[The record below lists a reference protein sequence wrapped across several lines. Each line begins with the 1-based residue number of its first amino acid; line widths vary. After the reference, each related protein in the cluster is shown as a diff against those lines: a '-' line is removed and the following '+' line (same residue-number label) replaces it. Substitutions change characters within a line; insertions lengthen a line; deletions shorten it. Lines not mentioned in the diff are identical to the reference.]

1 MKIEKL
7 GFGQKVE
14 NKGTT
19 AAGKLTAEEF
29 NRIPAKI
36 DEIIDAVEP
45 MGQSVEQNTQDI
57 TGLKE
62 AVELALKK
70 GELEGVQIDD
80 LDDLM
85 AYLRLNFKQAA
96 EAGETRFRIVNEL
109 PSTSI
114 TMQTG
119 GRCEVAFSFVSQQY
133 DGVAW
138 VTIPEWGSYSVQVKK
153 ASDTVFT
160 TAVSGSAQQGSVV
173 RLDLSEFFQTGD
185 WSVKVEVTGSDTGQK
200 ATLMYAVTVTSLSLM
215 ADNFEWWTAKTGD
228 FTVPFMI
235 TGQINKVLHITVT
248 GADGYERNY
257 DENIGNATY
266 TQTPK
271 VVTITKPEASGVYHI
286 KAYLS
291 NTTGSVQTRALEYD
305 VMCVSEGEQTKLM
318 VVNNVAATATN
329 YAENTLLEYAIYDCG
344 GAYSSLQIKASYAGR
359 AFSDTGLMNRIAAG
373 ARNTYTLP
381 LELDNIAGDYFDI
394 TVEMGDGDGALTQD
408 RTFSV
413 DNRMSYSSV
422 AGAVF
427 AMDVKNRS
435 NAQANRN
442 MIVNSVTGDE
452 IAAAWHGVN
461 WGNDGWQADG
471 QGYRT
476 LRMMSGRSVEIDYSP
491 FAVEC
496 SQTGK
501 TIELDFC
508 VSNVTDFSKPVITID
523 DGTEDD
529 GFTGLRIYPD
539 NILVHS
545 SIKKDDSHQS
555 LHIFEGERT
564 RLTLTIVPNL
574 YGVSGFNLCILY
586 INGRKNREFEYSASD
601 YWRHNGKIHI
611 GAETAD
617 TDVYALRVYDFGLSA
632 PEVQRNNINLMPTTE
647 MKAKETADNDILDDA
662 GNISFEK
669 TVAKYNCLVYDQP
682 FVSMADKT
690 ERDGTLEWF
699 DHDHPENNVR
709 ITNVHLKGQG
719 TTSMK
724 YWTWNLGFTLKKTK
738 VNGVVQTSVVTWV
751 NQEGQPTANNKWAMN
766 SEQAAGNK
774 FVAKKNYASSMQ
786 SHKIGAVNAYTDLV
800 REVGTANAAMQTDEK
815 VRVSVFEMPCFGF
828 EKSKD
833 DEGNDVYT
841 FRGLYTFGSAKGD
854 KATFG
859 MDADKNE
866 NLLALEGADNSPLLA
881 LFRVPWKSG
890 SQYIAHNADEEA
902 WQYNGANSFD
912 DGEGSPDRIEKF
924 IPAYNFVYEC
934 SPRLRPVAKTLAEL
948 NAEKDK
954 YANIDYE
961 VWCSISGAE
970 YGNVYY
976 FERGAGGFL
985 ASDTG
990 SGQINLVEQL
1000 VGKGYQVSGKDS
1012 LGNDIKVPLTQSLL
1026 TGKTADELN
1035 VLFIEARTDK
1045 FRQEVSQYWNVDDT
1059 LLFMCNVEHDAGT
1072 DERAKNTYPYALG
1085 LDGDGKWR
1093 WYEDDTDTRRD
1104 TTNRGLPEKTYSVE
1118 VHDYETNDYTP
1129 VWNDRILNYS
1139 DTVVAGTTP
1148 VWNGETN
1155 NLFNLFELAFPDEKA
1170 AMMRRMLDAMVSLSD
1185 SKKPTTLEKL
1195 YDFQHKYFFSQAQE
1209 YFPAVAYNEDAR
1221 ISYEE
1226 GTIAYNEGRYSNDT
1240 HPITQSLGDH
1250 YLAERRWITR
1260 RLVYM
1265 MSKYGYG
1272 LFAENG
1278 GDTIVF
1284 RASGN
1289 IIRYELTPAI
1299 DMYPTMG
1306 NGTTPVKGARTKA
1319 GEVCIIDID
1328 LGGSADQQNTVYGV
1342 SWLLDIGDWHDKPV
1356 QGTMTV
1362 NGKMLNRLKLGDES
1376 DDITIAVSQLNV
1388 GDCVNVRVIDLR
1400 RIATLRGELNLAVC
1414 SHLRE
1419 LYASGTQ
1426 LTNILL
1432 PAGGGLE
1439 KIEYP
1444 ATEQYIVLKNFV
1456 LLENSAVNYVDCAG
1470 NVTTFQV
1477 QECPAMNPFAM
1488 LVDIMK
1494 AQEAAGSEAL
1504 RYVRCVDFD
1513 ETFDSGGTLDY
1524 VAKLA
1529 DTERYS
1535 GLNADGVATADTR
1548 VPVLEGRITVNGYAY
1563 EDSVRALETVFDPTK
1578 LEIIVKGYWVRFAD
1592 PEVLRVLLEKY
1603 DTDKDGGLTQMEVGA
1618 ITNVKGLFSNNKVV
1632 ETFDELSQLKNVK
1645 EIDGTFTSSSIKSVD
1660 LSNIEAIKNSAFT
1673 DCEALEMAV
1682 SCPNLITMPGQ
1693 VFARSGITEVLDLG
1707 NVTELTESRGTG
1719 WETGVFQDCKNLKR
1733 VVLPETLS
1741 KIGMKS
1747 FSGCTRLAQINFPS
1761 NITVIGD
1768 RAFNSCTALQI
1779 AVVLE
1784 NCTEMGIN
1792 VFTGSGVTE
1801 IYAPRLKKTQGNYNN
1816 YHYNSGTFAGY
1827 KESVVVYKKIY
1838 LRDITEIA
1846 DGSFIYSRG
1855 FETLII
1861 DNPTPPNLLGTNIF
1875 MYSLQL
1881 PYIYVPD
1888 SSVEAYKTATNWSNF
1903 ADRIKPLSEYVEETE

>member
-1 MKIEKL
+1 MAINKVQKL
-7 GFGQKVE
+7 DFSQKTE
-14 NKGTT
+14 NQGTT
-19 AAGKLTAEEF
+19 AAGRLSAGEF

-36 DEIIDAVEP
+36 DEMIDSLNEVPDELKSIRDSIAGGAGGEHLQIGTDKGTAFEGNRGLKLEQDIAGNAKDITELKDAV
-45 MGQSVEQNTQDI
+45 
-57 TGLKE
+57 
-62 AVELALKK
+62 ALALKK

-96 EAGETRFRIVNEL
+96 EAGETRFRIANEL

-133 DGVAW
+133 DGVSW
-138 VTIPEWGSYSVQVKK
+138 VTIPEWGSYSVQIKK

-173 RLDLSEFFQTGD
+173 RLDLSQFFQTGD

-200 ATLMYAVTVTSLSLM
+200 ATLMYAVTVTSLSLT

-248 GADGYERNY
+248 GADGYERSY

-271 VVTITKPEASGVYHI
+271 VVTIPKPEASGVYHI

-291 NTTGSVQTRALEYD
+291 NAIGSVQTRALEYD
-305 VMCVSEGEQTKLM
+305 VMCVSEGEQTKL
-318 VVNNVAATATN
+318 VVINNVAAAATN
-329 YAENTLLEYAIYDCG
+329 YAENTLLEYAVYDCG
-344 GAYSSLQIKASYAGR
+344 GAYSTLQIKASYAGR
-359 AFSDTGLMNRIAAG
+359 TFADTGMMDRIAAG

-394 TVEMGDGDGALTQD
+394 AVSMGDGDGALTQD

-435 NAQANRN
+435 NAQANRDK
-442 MIVNSVTGDE
+442 IVNSVTGE
-452 IAAAWHGVN
+452 EVAAEWHGVN

-508 VSNVTDFSKPVITID
+508 VSNVTDFSKPVLAID
-523 DGTEDD
+523 DGVEGD

-539 NILVHS
+539 NILMHS

-586 INGRKNREFEYSASD
+586 VNGRKNREFEYSSSD

-617 TDVYALRVYDFGLSA
+617 TDIYALRIYDFGLSA
-632 PEVQRNNINLMPTTE
+632 PEVQRNNINLMPTTDQ
-647 MKAKETADNDILDDA
+647 KAKETADNDILDDA

-690 ERDGTLEWF
+690 ERDGTLEWY
-699 DHDHPENNVR
+699 DHDHPENNVT

-724 YWTWNLGFTLKKTK
+724 YWTWNLGLTLKKTK
-738 VNGVVQTSVVTWV
+738 INGVTQDSVITWP
-751 NQEGQPTANNKWAMN
+751 NQEGQPTAKNKWAMN
-766 SEQAAGNK
+766 SQQPAGNK
-774 FVAKKNYASSMQ
+774 FVAKKNFASSMQ
-786 SHKIGAVNAYTDLV
+786 SHKIGAVNSYTDLV
-800 REVGTANAAMQTDEK
+800 REVGTMNAAMQADEK

-828 EKSKD
+828 EKGKD

-854 KATFG
+854 KATFA
-859 MDADKNE
+859 MDADKNP
-866 NLLALEGADNSPLLA
+866 NLLVLEGADNSPLLA
-881 LFRVPWKSG
+881 LFRVPWKPDSA
-890 SQYIAHNADEEA
+890 YIAHNADEEA

-1221 ISYEE
+1221 ISYEG

-1289 IIRYELTPAI
+1289 IIHYELTPAI
-1299 DMYPTMG
+1299 DLYPTMG
-1306 NGTTPVKGARTKA
+1306 NGTTPVRGRRTKA
-1319 GEVCIIDID
+1319 GEVCPIDID
-1328 LGGSADQQNTVYGV
+1328 LGGSANQQNTVYGV

-1362 NGKMLNRLKLGDES
+1362 NGRMLNRLKLGDES
-1376 DDITIAVSQLNV
+1376 ADITIAVSQLNI

-1414 SHLRE
+1414 SHLKE

-1432 PAGGGLE
+1432 PVGGGME
-1439 KIEYP
+1439 KIVYP

-1456 LLENSAVNYVDCAG
+1456 LLENSGVNYMDCAG

-1494 AQEAAGSEAL
+1494 AQEAAGIEAL
-1504 RYVRCVDFD
+1504 RYVRCVGFD

-1535 GLNADGVATADTR
+1535 GLNADGVATADTK
-1548 VPVLEGRITVNGYAY
+1548 VPVLEGTITVNGYAY
-1563 EDSVRALETVFDPTK
+1563 EDSVQALEAVFDPTK
-1578 LEIIVKGYWVRFAD
+1578 LEIIVKGGWYIRFKD
-1592 PEVLRVLLEKY
+1592 TEFLRVCALAF
-1603 DTDKDGGLTQMEVGA
+1603 G
-1618 ITNVKGLFSNNKVV
+1618 
-1632 ETFDELSQLKNVK
+1632 
-1645 EIDGTFTSSSIKSVD
+1645 DGTGTTRSMLEVNYTNNNTVNTKIKDYIAVNE
-1660 LSNIEAIKNSAFT
+1660 NI
-1673 DCEALEMAV
+1673 
-1682 SCPNLITMPGQ
+1682 
-1693 VFARSGITEVLDLG
+1693 EVLDFSPFGLNG
-1707 NVTELTESRGTG
+1707 INVNYTPNPY
-1719 WETGVFQDCKNLKR
+1719 VYKNLKYGYFKNSLSFALTH
-1733 VVLPETLS
+1733 VVDMKYAYFNSVYLVGEVTSPTHNIDTLVLKSATFHDYAFRSSTFGNIYMMQETPSELRWGWGSSPANIRGHVYVPKGCIDNYLATSGWTVGVMPEKLAEYDFDEDPDNILPE
-1741 KIGMKS
+1741 KQG
-1747 FSGCTRLAQINFPS
+1747 
-1761 NITVIGD
+1761 
-1768 RAFNSCTALQI
+1768 
-1779 AVVLE
+1779 
-1784 NCTEMGIN
+1784 
-1792 VFTGSGVTE
+1792 VFVMN
-1801 IYAPRLKKTQGNYNN
+1801 GN
-1816 YHYNSGTFAGY
+1816 H
-1827 KESVVVYKKIY
+1827 V
-1838 LRDITEIA
+1838 
-1846 DGSFIYSRG
+1846 
-1855 FETLII
+1855 
-1861 DNPTPPNLLGTNIF
+1861 
-1875 MYSLQL
+1875 
-1881 PYIYVPD
+1881 
-1888 SSVEAYKTATNWSNF
+1888 
-1903 ADRIKPLSEYVEETE
+1903 

>member
-1 MKIEKL
+1 MAINKVQKL
-7 GFGQKVE
+7 DFSQKTE
-14 NKGTT
+14 NQGTT
-19 AAGKLTAEEF
+19 AAGRLSAGEF

-36 DEIIDAVEP
+36 DEIIDSLNEVPDELRSISDSIAEVTGGGAGGEHLQI
-45 MGQSVEQNTQDI
+45 GTEKGTAFEGSRGLELEQDI
-57 TGLKE
+57 TGLKGDVE
-62 AVELALKK
+62 RNTQGIAGNAREITGLNDAVQLALKK

-96 EAGETRFRIVNEL
+96 EAGEMRFRIANEL
-109 PSTSI
+109 PSTSV

-133 DGVAW
+133 DGVSW

-160 TAVSGSAQQGSVV
+160 TVISGSAQQGSVV
-173 RLDLSEFFQTGD
+173 RLDLSQFFQTGD

-200 ATLMYAVTVTSLSLM
+200 ATLMYAVTVTSLSLT

-248 GADGYERNY
+248 GADGYERSY

-271 VVTITKPEASGVYHI
+271 VVTIPKPEASGVYHI

-305 VMCVSEGEQTKLM
+305 VMCVSEGEQTKL
-318 VVNNVAATATN
+318 VVINNVAAAATN

-359 AFSDTGLMNRIAAG
+359 AFADTGLMDRIAAG

-394 TVEMGDGDGALTQD
+394 TVSMGDGDGALTQD

-427 AMDVKNRS
+427 SMDVKNRS
-435 NAQANRN
+435 NAQANRD
-442 MIVNSVTGDE
+442 MIVNSVTGE
-452 IAAAWHGVN
+452 EVAAAWHGVN
-461 WGNDGWQADG
+461 WGNDGWQTDG

-523 DGTEDD
+523 DGVEGD

-539 NILVHS
+539 NILMHS

-774 FVAKKNYASSMQ
+774 FVAKKNFASSMQ
-786 SHKIGAVNAYTDLV
+786 SHKIGAVNSYSELI
-800 REVGTANAAMQTDEK
+800 RQVGIENAEMQADSR

-828 EKSKD
+828 EKSVD

-841 FRGLYTFGSAKGD
+841 FKGIYTFGSAKGD
-854 KATFG
+854 KATFAF
-859 MDADKNE
+859 DADKNPG
-866 NLLALEGADNSPLLA
+866 LLVLEGADNSPLLA
-881 LFRVPWKSG
+881 LFRVPWKPG
-890 SQYIAHNADEEA
+890 SAYIAHNDDEEA
-902 WQYNGANSFD
+902 WQYNGANAFD

-934 SPRLRPVAKTLAEL
+934 SPRLRPVAKTLAQL
-948 NAEKDK
+948 NADKDS
-954 YANIDYE
+954 YSNIDYE
-961 VWCSISGAE
+961 VWCSAEGSE

-990 SGQINLVEQL
+990 SGQINLVAQL
-1000 VGKGYQVSGKDS
+1000 VGKGYEVTGKDT
-1012 LGNDIKVPLTQSLL
+1012 LGNDIKVELTATML
-1026 TGKTADELN
+1026 TGKTADEVN
-1035 VLFIEARTDK
+1035 AMFIEARVDK
-1045 FRQEVSQYWNVDDT
+1045 FRKEAAGHWNIQDT
-1059 LLFMCNVEHDAGT
+1059 LLFMTNVELYAGT
-1072 DERAKNTYPYALG
+1072 DERAKNTYPYSLG
-1085 LDGDGKWR
+1085 MDGDGAWR
-1093 WYEDDTDTRRD
+1093 WYVDDADTRFD

-1118 VHDYETNDYTP
+1118 MHDYETNNYTP
-1129 VWNDRILNYS
+1129 VWNDRVLNYS
-1139 DTVVAGTTP
+1139 DTVTPGTTA

-1155 NLFNLFELAFPDEKA
+1155 NLFNLIELAFADDKA
-1170 AMMRRMLDAMVSLSD
+1170 AMMKRQLDAMVSLSK
-1185 SKKPTTLEKL
+1185 SGSTTTLGKL
-1195 YDFQHKYFFSQAQE
+1195 YDYIHRYFFLNAQE
-1209 YFPAVAYNEDAR
+1209 YFPATAYNEDAR
-1221 ISYEE
+1221 ISYEG

-1306 NGTTPVKGARTKA
+1306 NGTTPVRGKRTKA

-1362 NGKMLNRLKLGDES
+1362 NGRMLNRLKLGDES
-1376 DDITIAVSQLNV
+1376 DDITIAVSQLNI

-1439 KIEYP
+1439 KVQYP
-1444 ATEQYIVLKNFV
+1444 ATEQYIVFKNFV
-1456 LLENSAVNYVDCAG
+1456 LLENSGVNYIDCAG

-1494 AQEAAGSEAL
+1494 AQEGAGSEAL
-1504 RYVRCVDFD
+1504 RYVRCVGFD

-1548 VPVLEGRITVNGYAY
+1548 VPVLEGRLTVNGYAY
-1563 EDSVRALETVFDPTK
+1563 EDSIRALEAVFDPTK

-1592 PEVLRVLLEKY
+1592 PEVLRVLLEKF
-1603 DTDKDGGLTQMEVGA
+1603 DTDKDGGLTQMEVDA
-1618 ITNVKGLFSNNKVV
+1618 VTSFPSNIFKNNRNIDTFMELPHFTNITR
-1632 ETFDELSQLKNVK
+1632 
-1645 EIDGTFTSSSIKSVD
+1645 IDGYNGHGVFWGSSIRRIDLKGIKVANFQYCDRLEYLGDTSS
-1660 LSNIEAIKNSAFT
+1660 IEQLELNSFVNTAIVN
-1673 DCEALEMAV
+1673 V
-1682 SCPNLITMPGQ
+1682 SFENLVTFVREGQ
-1693 VFARSGITEVLDLG
+1693 FYG
-1707 NVTELTESRGTG
+1707 
-1719 WETGVFQDCKNLKR
+1719 CKNLKKI
-1733 VVLPETLS
+1733 VIGEKIQNMPGGMFWGCTVLETVIIKAIKPPTFTIVGS
-1741 KIGMKS
+1741 QGS
-1747 FSGCTRLAQINFPS
+1747 AFSG
-1761 NITVIGD
+1761 
-1768 RAFNSCTALQI
+1768 NSA
-1779 AVVLE
+1779 
-1784 NCTEMGIN
+1784 
-1792 VFTGSGVTE
+1792 
-1801 IYAPRLKKTQGNYNN
+1801 
-1816 YHYNSGTFAGY
+1816 TF
-1827 KESVVVYKKIY
+1827 
-1838 LRDITEIA
+1838 
-1846 DGSFIYSRG
+1846 
-1855 FETLII
+1855 
-1861 DNPTPPNLLGTNIF
+1861 
-1875 MYSLQL
+1875 
-1881 PYIYVPD
+1881 YVPD
-1888 SSVEAYKTATNWSNF
+1888 ESLAAYKNAANVVS
-1903 ADRIKPLSEYVEETE
+1903 DRIKPLSEYVEETE

>member
-1 MKIEKL
+1 MKKIEKL

-45 MGQSVEQNTQDI
+45 IGQNVEQNTQDI
-57 TGLKE
+57 KGLKE

-119 GRCEVAFSFVSQQY
+119 GKCEVAFSFVSQQY
-133 DGVAW
+133 DGTSW
-138 VTIPEWGSYSVQVKK
+138 MTIPEWGSYSIQIKK
-153 ASDTVFT
+153 ANDTVYT
-160 TAVSGSAQQGSVV
+160 TAVSGSVQQGTVV

-200 ATLMYAVTVTSLSLM
+200 AVLNYAVTVTSLSLS
-215 ADNFEWWTAKTGD
+215 ANNFEWWTAKTAD
-228 FTVPFMI
+228 FGIPFMV
-235 TGQINKVLHITVT
+235 TGQINKVLHISVT
-248 GADGYERNY
+248 GANGYQREY
-257 DENIGNATY
+257 TDNIGTATY
-266 TQTPK
+266 TQTPRI
-271 VVTITKPEASGVYHI
+271 VTIEKPVVSGVYHI
-286 KAYLS
+286 QAYLS

-305 VMCVSEGEQTKLM
+305 VMCVEEGEQVKLM
-318 VVNNVAATATN
+318 VVNNVAQQLTN
-329 YAENTLLEYAIYDCG
+329 FAENTVLEYAVYDCG
-344 GAYSSLQIKASYAGR
+344 GAYTSLQIKAQYENRTIADS
-359 AFSDTGLMNRIAAG
+359 GLMTRVQAG
-373 ARNTYTLP
+373 AQNVYTLP
-381 LELDNIAGDYFDI
+381 IELDNVPGDYFDI
-394 TVEMGDGDGALTQD
+394 SISMSDAGGKLTPD
-408 RTFSV
+408 VVLSV

-422 AGAVF
+422 AGASF
-427 AMDVKNRS
+427 AMDVKTRS

-442 MIVNSVTGDE
+442 MIVNSITGEE
-452 IAAAWHGVN
+452 IAAEWYGMN
-461 WGNDGWQADG
+461 WGNDGWMTDDN
-471 QGYRT
+471 GYRT
-476 LRMMSGRSVEIDYSP
+476 LRLMAGRTVDIDLKP
-491 FAVEC
+491 FSVEC

-501 TIELDFC
+501 TIEFDFC
-508 VSNVTDFSKPVITID
+508 ANNVTDFSKPIITID
-523 DGTEDD
+523 DGTEGD

-586 INGRKNREFEYSASD
+586 VNGRKNREFEYSSSD

-617 TDVYALRVYDFGLSA
+617 TDIYALRIYDFGLSA
-632 PEVQRNNINLMPTTE
+632 PEVQRNNINLMPENE
-647 MKAKETADNDILDDA
+647 MKERETADNDILDDA

-669 TVAKYNCLVYDQP
+669 TRQKYNCLVYDQP
-682 FVSMADKT
+682 FVSMEDKT
-690 ERDGTLEWF
+690 ERDGTLWWY
-699 DHDHPENNVR
+699 DHDNPLNNVM

-766 SEQAAGNK
+766 SEQPAATK
-774 FVAKKNYASSMQ
+774 FVAKKNFASSMQ
-786 SHKIGAVNAYTDLV
+786 SHKIGAVNSYTDLV
-800 REVGTANAAMQTDEK
+800 REIGTANAAMQADEK

-828 EKSKD
+828 EKSVD

-841 FRGLYTFGSAKGD
+841 FMGIYTFGSAKGD
-854 KATFG
+854 KATFAF
-859 MDADKNE
+859 DADKNP
-866 NLLALEGADNSPLLA
+866 NLLVLEGADNSPLLS
-881 LFRVPWKSG
+881 LFRVPWKPDSA
-890 SQYIAHNADEEA
+890 YIAHNADEEA

-912 DGEGSPDRIEKF
+912 DGEGSPDRISKF

-961 VWCSISGAE
+961 VWCAKEGAE

-990 SGQINLVEQL
+990 SGQINLVTQL
-1000 VGKGYQVSGKDS
+1000 VGKGYMVTGKDA
-1012 LGNDIKVPLTQSLL
+1012 LGNDIQVALTQSML
-1026 TGKTADELN
+1026 TGKTADEATA
-1035 VLFIEARTDK
+1035 LFVEARIDK
-1045 FRQEVSQYWNVDDT
+1045 FRQEVSSFWNIDDT
-1059 LLFMCNVEHDAGT
+1059 LLFMSNVELFAGT
-1072 DERAKNTYPYALG
+1072 DERAKNTYPYTLG

-1093 WYEDDTDTRRD
+1093 WYEDDTDTRCD

-1289 IIRYELTPAI
+1289 IIHYELTPAI
-1299 DMYPTMG
+1299 DLYPTMG
-1306 NGTTPVKGARTKA
+1306 NGTTPIRGRRTKA
-1319 GEVCIIDID
+1319 GEICPIDID

-1362 NGKMLNRLKLGDES
+1362 NGRMLNRLKLGDES
-1376 DDITIAVSQLNV
+1376 DDITIAVSQLNI

-1432 PAGGGLE
+1432 PVGGGLE
-1439 KIEYP
+1439 RIVYP
-1444 ATEQYIVLKNFV
+1444 ETEQYIVLKNFV
-1456 LLENSAVNYVDCAG
+1456 LLENSGVNYIDCAKS
-1470 NVTTFQV
+1470 VTTFHV
-1477 QECPAMNPFAM
+1477 QECARMNPFAM

-1494 AQEAAGSEAL
+1494 AQETAGSEAL
-1504 RYVRCVDFD
+1504 RYVRCVGFD

-1563 EDSVRALETVFDPTK
+1563 EDSIRALEAVFDPTK

-1592 PEVLRVLLEKY
+1592 PEVLRVLLENF
-1603 DTDKDGGLTQMEVGA
+1603 DTDKDGGLTQMEVDA
-1618 ITNVKGLFSNNKVV
+1618 VASFPNNLFKNNRNIDTFMELPHFTNITEFYGYNGYGVFWR
-1632 ETFDELSQLKNVK
+1632 
-1645 EIDGTFTSSSIKSVD
+1645 SSIRKID
-1660 LSNIEAIKNSAFT
+1660 LKGIKVPNFQYCDRLEYIGDTSYVERLERESFT
-1673 DCEALEMAV
+1673 DTGLEEV
-1682 SCPNLITMPGQ
+1682 SFP
-1693 VFARSGITEVLDLG
+1693 
-1707 NVTELTESRGTG
+1707 NVTEVRECSFKGCGKLKKAEFGDKLTSFGGGMFFGCSALETVIIRTVTPPVFGFWGSNGTA
-1719 WETGVFQDCKNLKR
+1719 
-1733 VVLPETLS
+1733 
-1741 KIGMKS
+1741 
-1747 FSGCTRLAQINFPS
+1747 FSG
-1761 NITVIGD
+1761 
-1768 RAFNSCTALQI
+1768 NSA
-1779 AVVLE
+1779 
-1784 NCTEMGIN
+1784 
-1792 VFTGSGVTE
+1792 
-1801 IYAPRLKKTQGNYNN
+1801 
-1816 YHYNSGTFAGY
+1816 TF
-1827 KESVVVYKKIY
+1827 
-1838 LRDITEIA
+1838 
-1846 DGSFIYSRG
+1846 
-1855 FETLII
+1855 
-1861 DNPTPPNLLGTNIF
+1861 
-1875 MYSLQL
+1875 
-1881 PYIYVPD
+1881 YVPD
-1888 SSVEAYKTATNWSNF
+1888 ESLAAYKNAANVVP
-1903 ADRIKPLSEYVEETE
+1903 DRIKPLSEYVEETE

>member
-1 MKIEKL
+1 MEKIEKL

-36 DEIIDAVEP
+36 DEIIDAVGP
-45 MGQSVEQNTQDI
+45 LGQSVEQNTQDI
-57 TGLKE
+57 AGNAKEITGLKA
-62 AVELALKK
+62 AVEQALKK

-80 LDDLM
+80 LNDLM
-85 AYLRLNFKQAA
+85 AYMRENFKQSA
-96 EAGETRFRIVNEL
+96 EAGEMRFRIVNEL
-109 PSTSI
+109 PSMSVTV
-114 TMQTG
+114 QTG
-119 GRCEVAFSFVSQQY
+119 GKCEVVFSFVSQQY
-133 DGVAW
+133 DGAEW
-138 VTIPEWGSYSVQVKK
+138 ITIPEWGSYSVQVKK
-153 ASDTVFT
+153 AQDTTFT
-160 TAVSGSAQQGSVV
+160 TAVSGSVQQGNVV
-173 RLDLSEFFQTGD
+173 KVDISEFIGSGD
-185 WSVKVEVTGSDTGQK
+185 WSVKVEVDGSDTGQK
-200 ATLMYAVTVTSLSLM
+200 AQLMYAVTVTSMSLT
-215 ADNFEWWTAKTGD
+215 ADNFEWWTAKTGS
-228 FTVPFMI
+228 FSIPFMI
-235 TGQINKVLHITVT
+235 TGTVQKILHVTVT
-248 GADGYERNY
+248 GAGGYERSY

-271 VVTITKPEASGVYHI
+271 TVTIEHPGVSGVYHI
-286 KAYLS
+286 KAWLT
-291 NTTGSVQTRALEYD
+291 NTTGSIQTLAVERD
-305 VMCVSEGEQTKLM
+305 VMCVSEGEQAKLM
-318 VVNNVAATATN
+318 VVNNVSTQLVN
-329 YAENTLLEYAIYDCG
+329 YAENTVMEYAIYDSG
-344 GAYSSLQIKASYAGR
+344 GAYTSARLTAVLGSKVIA
-359 AFSDTGLMNRIAAG
+359 DTGLMDRVAADT
-373 ARNTYTLP
+373 RNVYTLP
-381 LELDNIAGDYFDI
+381 LEVDDVAGDYFDLTVRAADDGGQLTGDI
-394 TVEMGDGDGALTQD
+394 TL
-408 RTFSV
+408 SV
-413 DNRMSYSSV
+413 DNRTGYP
-422 AGAVF
+422 AAGGAVF
-427 AMDVKNRS
+427 SLAVKTRS
-435 NAQANRN
+435 NAQTNRE
-442 MIVNSVTGDE
+442 MMVNDTDGSETAATWTGL
-452 IAAAWHGVN
+452 N
-461 WGNDGWQADG
+461 WGNDGWMADDDG
-471 QGYRT
+471 RRV
-476 LRMMSGRSVEIDYSP
+476 LRLMSGSSVDMDCRP
-491 FAVEC
+491 FEVEC
-496 SQTGK
+496 SGTGK
-501 TIELDFC
+501 TIDLDFC
-508 VSNVTDFSKPVITID
+508 VSNVTDFAEPVIRID
-523 DGTEDD
+523 DGGEGDS
-529 GFTGLRIYPD
+529 FVGLKVYPD
-539 NILVHS
+539 NVLVHS
-545 SIKKDDSHQS
+545 AIKKDDSNQS
-555 LHIFEGERT
+555 LHIFEGKRT

-574 YGVSGFNLCILY
+574 YGVNGFNLCILY
-586 INGRKNREFEYSASD
+586 VNGRKNREFEYSASD
-601 YWRHNGKIHI
+601 YWRNTGTIRI
-611 GAETAD
+611 GNSAADVDLYGLRIYDRGLSESEVRRNYVNWLPESEEKAAETA
-617 TDVYALRVYDFGLSA
+617 A
-632 PEVQRNNINLMPTTE
+632 
-647 MKAKETADNDILDDA
+647 NDIVDGS

-669 TVAKYNCLVYDQP
+669 AVKKYNCLVYDQP

-690 ERDGTLEWF
+690 ERDGTLEWY
-699 DHDHPENNVR
+699 DHDHPGNNVR

-738 VNGVVQTSVVTWV
+738 VNGVTQDSVITWV
-751 NQEGQPTANNKWAMN
+751 NQDGQPTAKNKWAMN
-766 SEQAAGNK
+766 SEQPAGNK
-774 FVAKKNYASSMQ
+774 FVAKKNFASSMQ
-786 SHKIGAVNAYTDLV
+786 SHKIGAVNSYSDLV
-800 REVGTANAAMQTDEK
+800 REVGVENAAMQADEK
-815 VRVSVFEMPCFGF
+815 VRVSVFEMPCLGF
-828 EKSKD
+828 EKSI
-833 DEGNDVYT
+833 DEEGQTVYE
-841 FRGLYTFGSAKGD
+841 FKGLYTFGSAKGD
-854 KATFG
+854 SATFAFDG
-859 MDADKNE
+859 DANE
-866 NLLALEGADNSPLLA
+866 NLLVLEGADNSPLLT
-881 LFRVPWKSG
+881 LFRVPWKPG
-890 SQYIAHNADEEA
+890 SAYIAHNDDEEA
-902 WQYNGANSFD
+902 WQYNGANAFD

-1250 YLAERRWITR
+1250 YLAEQRWITR

-1265 MSKYGYG
+1265 MSKYGCG

-1306 NGTTPVKGARTKA
+1306 NGTTLVKGARTKA
-1319 GEVCIIDID
+1319 GEVCVIDID
-1328 LGGSADQQNTVYGV
+1328 LGGSADQQNTVCGV

-1362 NGKMLNRLKLGDES
+1362 NGKMLRRLKLGDAS
-1376 DDITIAVSQLNV
+1376 DDITIAVTQLNI
-1388 GDCVNVRVIDLR
+1388 GDCVSVRTIDLR
-1400 RIATLRGELNLAVC
+1400 RIATLRGELSLTVC
-1414 SHLRE
+1414 SHLKE

-1426 LTNILL
+1426 LTNIAL
-1432 PAGGGLE
+1432 PVGGGLE
-1439 KIEYP
+1439 KVEYP

-1456 LLENSAVNYVDCAG
+1456 LLENSGVNYMDCAG

-1477 QECPAMNPFAM
+1477 QECARMNPFAM
-1488 LVDIMK
+1488 LVDIMM
-1494 AQEAAGSEAL
+1494 AQEAAASEAL
-1504 RYVRCVDFD
+1504 RYVRCVGFD

-1548 VPVLEGRITVNGYAY
+1548 VPVLEGRLTVNGYAY
-1563 EDSVRALETVFDPTK
+1563 EDSVQALEAVFDPTK
-1578 LEIIVKGYWVRFAD
+1578 LEIIVKGGWYIRFKDEAF
-1592 PEVLRVLLEKY
+1592 LRVCATEIGDGVGVTRANLALNQNVLTNLVKTYMDGDSGIEIFDFSPFETTTIYGIDYTPAQLGLLESLKY
-1603 DTDKDGGLTQMEVGA
+1603 AYFKGKSNVRLSKFGNMTYIYSDDIYLEGWGSGKHIATLVARKIRWHGYSMRNVTYGNIYMMEETPGEISYGWGSSPASVQGH
-1618 ITNVKGLFSNNKVV
+1618 VYVPKGCIDNYLATSGWTTGVMPEKLA
-1632 ETFDELSQLKNVK
+1632 EYDFDE
-1645 EIDGTFTSSSIKSVD
+1645 DPD
-1660 LSNIEAIKNSAFT
+1660 NI
-1673 DCEALEMAV
+1673 
-1682 SCPNLITMPGQ
+1682 
-1693 VFARSGITEVLDLG
+1693 
-1707 NVTELTESRGTG
+1707 
-1719 WETGVFQDCKNLKR
+1719 
-1733 VVLPETLS
+1733 LPE
-1741 KIGMKS
+1741 KQGM
-1747 FSGCTRLAQINFPS
+1747 F
-1761 NITVIGD
+1761 V
-1768 RAFNSCTALQI
+1768 
-1779 AVVLE
+1779 
-1784 NCTEMGIN
+1784 MG
-1792 VFTGSGVTE
+1792 
-1801 IYAPRLKKTQGNYNN
+1801 GNQ
-1816 YHYNSGTFAGY
+1816 
-1827 KESVVVYKKIY
+1827 V
-1838 LRDITEIA
+1838 
-1846 DGSFIYSRG
+1846 
-1855 FETLII
+1855 
-1861 DNPTPPNLLGTNIF
+1861 
-1875 MYSLQL
+1875 
-1881 PYIYVPD
+1881 
-1888 SSVEAYKTATNWSNF
+1888 
-1903 ADRIKPLSEYVEETE
+1903 

>member
-1 MKIEKL
+1 MDNIKKL
-7 GFGQKVE
+7 NIGQKTE
-14 NKGTT
+14 NKGST
-19 AAGKLTAEEF
+19 ATGRLSAAEF
-29 NRIPAKI
+29 NSIPSKI
-36 DEIIDAVEP
+36 NEIID
-45 MGQSVEQNTQDI
+45 SVNSI
-57 TGLKE
+57 PE
-62 AVELALKK
+62 ALEKVLEK
-70 GELEGVQIDD
+70 GELDGTPIND
-80 LDDLM
+80 LEDLLNF
-85 AYLRLNFKQAA
+85 LRQNFKQLAVV
-96 EAGETRFRIVNEL
+96 GEKRFRIVNEL
-109 PSTSI
+109 PSTNV

-119 GRCEVAFSFVSQQY
+119 GKCELMFSFVSQQF
-133 DGVAW
+133 DGEMWAPV
-138 VTIPEWGSYSVQVKK
+138 PEWGTYSVEIKK
-153 ASDTVFT
+153 ANDTVYT
-160 TAVSGSAQQGSVV
+160 TAVSGSVRQGIVV
-173 RLDLSEFFQTGD
+173 KVDLSEFFQTGD
-185 WSVKVEVTGSDTGQK
+185 WSVRVSITGSDTEQR
-200 ATLMYAVTVTSLSLM
+200 AELNYAVTVTSLSLS
-215 ADNFEWWTAKTGD
+215 ADNFEWWTAKTAD
-228 FTVPFMI
+228 FGIPFMV

-248 GADGYERNY
+248 GTDYKRDY
-257 DENIGNATY
+257 TDNIGTATY
-266 TQTPK
+266 TQTPRI
-271 VVTITKPEASGVYHI
+271 VTIEKPVVSGVYHI
-286 KAYLS
+286 SAYLS

-305 VMCVSEGEQTKLM
+305 VMCVEEGEQVKLM
-318 VVNNVAATATN
+318 VVNNVAQQLTN
-329 YAENTLLEYAIYDCG
+329 FAENTVLEYAVYDCG
-344 GAYSSLQIKASYAGR
+344 GAYTSLQIKAQYENRTIADS
-359 AFSDTGLMNRIAAG
+359 GLMTRVQAG
-373 ARNTYTLP
+373 GRNVYTLP
-381 LELDNIAGDYFDI
+381 IELDNVPGDYFDI
-394 TVEMGDGDGALTQD
+394 SISMSDAGGKLTPD
-408 RTFSV
+408 VVLSV

-422 AGAVF
+422 AGAAF
-427 AMDVKNRS
+427 AMDVKTRS

-442 MIVNSVTGDE
+442 MIVNSITGEE
-452 IAAAWHGVN
+452 IAAEWYGMN
-461 WGNDGWQADG
+461 WGNDGWMTDDN
-471 QGYRT
+471 GYRT
-476 LRMMSGRSVEIDYSP
+476 LRLMAGRTVDIDLKP
-491 FAVEC
+491 FSVEC

-508 VSNVTDFSKPVITID
+508 ANNVTDFSKPIITID
-523 DGTEDD
+523 DGTEGD

-586 INGRKNREFEYSASD
+586 VNGRKNREFEYSSSD

-617 TDVYALRVYDFGLSA
+617 TDIYALRIYDFGLSA
-632 PEVQRNNINLMPTTE
+632 PEVQRNNINLMPE
-647 MKAKETADNDILDDA
+647 NDMKERETADNDILDDA

-669 TVAKYNCLVYDQP
+669 TRQKYNCLVYDQP
-682 FVSMADKT
+682 FVSMEDKT
-690 ERDGTLEWF
+690 ERDGTLWWY
-699 DHDHPENNVR
+699 DHDNPLNNVM

-766 SEQAAGNK
+766 SEQPAATK
-774 FVAKKNYASSMQ
+774 FVAKKNFASSMQ
-786 SHKIGAVNAYTDLV
+786 SHKIGAVNSYTDLV
-800 REVGTANAAMQTDEK
+800 REIGTANAAMQADEK

-828 EKSKD
+828 EKSVD

-841 FRGLYTFGSAKGD
+841 FMGIYTFGSAKGD
-854 KATFG
+854 KATFAF
-859 MDADKNE
+859 DADKNP
-866 NLLALEGADNSPLLA
+866 NLLVLEGADNSPLLS
-881 LFRVPWKSG
+881 LFRVPWKPDSA
-890 SQYIAHNADEEA
+890 YIAHNADEEA

-912 DGEGSPDRIEKF
+912 DGEGSPDRIAKF

-1072 DERAKNTYPYALG
+1072 DERAKNTYPYTLG

-1289 IIRYELTPAI
+1289 IIHYELTPAI
-1299 DMYPTMG
+1299 DLYPTMG
-1306 NGTTPVKGARTKA
+1306 NGTTPIRGRRTKA
-1319 GEVCIIDID
+1319 GEICPIDID

-1362 NGKMLNRLKLGDES
+1362 NGRMLNRLKLGDES
-1376 DDITIAVSQLNV
+1376 DDITIAVSQLNI
-1388 GDCVNVRVIDLR
+1388 GDCVNVRIIDLR
-1400 RIATLRGELNLAVC
+1400 RIATLRGELNLTVC

-1426 LTNILL
+1426 LTNIQL
-1432 PAGGGLE
+1432 PVGGGLE
-1439 KIEYP
+1439 KIVYP
-1444 ATEQYIVLKNFV
+1444 KTEQYIVLKNLV
-1456 LLENSAVNYVDCAG
+1456 LLQNSGVNYLDCAT

-1477 QECPAMNPFAM
+1477 QECPAMNPFSM

-1494 AQEAAGSEAL
+1494 AQDTAGSEAL
-1504 RYVRCVDFD
+1504 RYVRCVGFD

-1524 VAKLA
+1524 VARLA

-1548 VPVLEGRITVNGYAY
+1548 LPVLEGKITINGYAY
-1563 EDSVRALETVFDPTK
+1563 EDSYNALMNIFGQKLTIDLTGFYIRFKDAEWTKICSEVLGDGVGLSRDAASTMTSIDSNAVIAAIENSENLETVDMSPFTNLEKNKGLSLTDILASNVKYWYLRRSHIDIRK
-1578 LEIIVKGYWVRFAD
+1578 LTNDGSNEIIYICGD
-1592 PEVLRVLLEKY
+1592 
-1603 DTDKDGGLTQMEVGA
+1603 
-1618 ITNVKGLFSNNKVV
+1618 
-1632 ETFDELSQLKNVK
+1632 
-1645 EIDGTFTSSSIKSVD
+1645 
-1660 LSNIEAIKNSAFT
+1660 
-1673 DCEALEMAV
+1673 DC
-1682 SCPNLITMPGQ
+1682 
-1693 VFARSGITEVLDLG
+1693 
-1707 NVTELTESRGTG
+1707 
-1719 WETGVFQDCKNLKR
+1719 
-1733 VVLPETLS
+1733 
-1741 KIGMKS
+1741 
-1747 FSGCTRLAQINFPS
+1747 
-1761 NITVIGD
+1761 
-1768 RAFNSCTALQI
+1768 
-1779 AVVLE
+1779 
-1784 NCTEMGIN
+1784 
-1792 VFTGSGVTE
+1792 
-1801 IYAPRLKKTQGNYNN
+1801 
-1816 YHYNSGTFAGY
+1816 
-1827 KESVVVYKKIY
+1827 
-1838 LRDITEIA
+1838 
-1846 DGSFIYSRG
+1846 
-1855 FETLII
+1855 
-1861 DNPTPPNLLGTNIF
+1861 
-1875 MYSLQL
+1875 YSLQAYGWNL
-1881 PYIYVPD
+1881 LKVETLVILGDGLFVADYAFRGVSYGNIYINSSTPPAHQGYAWGSSPNACQGKVYVPKG
-1888 SSVEAYKTATNWSNF
+1888 SLEAYMAAKNWGTNAAMAEKLTEYDF
-1903 ADRIKPLSEYVEETE
+1903 DADPDNILPEHTGYFVM